1 MTPAKIDAW
10 LTSMG
15 KDRQWLADKL
25 GIRMGT
31 LYNGFSKGF
40 SPRSIKAISDIMAA
54 EASAANHFEVNFTA
68 QEFEQIE
75 RARKLLGI
83 STRKLFYEE
92 AITGFADEVIA
103 REAQELAESTKAT
116 HFPERSNLIAM
127 VAEEPPS
134 GTTADPYRAA
144 AKQFYAENSPASP
157 PSSQGTGTS
166 PSHRRSPAP
175 PAPKRGGS

>member
-40 SPRSIKAISDIMAA
+40 SPRSIKAITDIMAA
-54 EASAANHFEVNFTA
+54 EASADSHFEVNFTA

-83 STRKLFYEE
+83 STRKLYYEE
-92 AITGFADEVIA
+92 AITSFTDEVLA
-103 REAQELAESTKAT
+103 REAAELAQGSKPIP
-116 HFPERSNLIAM
+116 FPDRGGLTAL
-127 VAEEPPS
+127 VAEDPPS

-144 AKQFYAENSPASP
+144 AKDFLQKNSPASTP
-157 PSSQGTGTS
+157 PAPGTAAS
-166 PSHRRSPAP
+166 PPHPRSPAP
-175 PAPKRGGS
+175 PPPKRAGK